1 MTDNERE
8 VIRAVIKALQS
19 DRDRLGRLKSA
30 FASEVLRKHFVAFKP
45 PHGGLDA
52 MDQAA
57 MILQGLIGDR
67 IKSILD

>member
-19 DRDRLGRLKSA
+19 DRDRLGRLKS
-30 FASEVLRKHFVAFKP
+30 FASEVLRKHFVASKP

-67 IKSILD
+67 MKSVLD